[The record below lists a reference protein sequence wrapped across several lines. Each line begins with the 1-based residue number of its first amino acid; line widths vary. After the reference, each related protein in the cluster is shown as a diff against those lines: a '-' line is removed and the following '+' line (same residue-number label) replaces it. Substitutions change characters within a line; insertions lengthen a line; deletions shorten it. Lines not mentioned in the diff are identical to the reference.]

1 MLQKKSGVIYDAMN
15 TLMDKSKSVE
25 ELGVRPVVVFDQH
38 SMDSVP

>member
-1 MLQKKSGVIYDAMN
+1 MLQKKSSVIYDAID
-15 TLMDKSKSVE
+15 TLMAMSKSVE